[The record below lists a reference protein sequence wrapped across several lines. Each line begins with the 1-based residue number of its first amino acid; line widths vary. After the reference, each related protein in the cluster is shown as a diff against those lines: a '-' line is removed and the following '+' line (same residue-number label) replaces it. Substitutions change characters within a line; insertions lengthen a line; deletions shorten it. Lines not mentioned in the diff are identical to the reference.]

1 MYMNRDKSG
10 GYAGLISL
18 LITSLIM
25 AILFWRMD
33 LFSGN
38 SKNGGVP
45 PVEQNLNAIQAAKD
59 AKQLIEN
66 RYNQQMTEVGNY
78 QN

>member
-1 MYMNRDKSG
+1 MHINRITSG

-18 LITSLIM
+18 IITSLIM
-25 AILFWRMD
+25 AFLFWRMD

-38 SKNGGVP
+38 SKNGGMP
-45 PVEQNLNAIQAAKD
+45 PMEQNLNAIQAAKD

-66 RYNQQMTEVGNY
+66 RHNQQMTEVGNY
-78 QN
+78 PN

>member
-1 MYMNRDKSG
+1 MNHTTSSG
-10 GYAGLISL
+10 YVGLISL

-25 AILFWRMD
+25 ALLFWRMD

-38 SKNGGVP
+38 SKNGGIP
-45 PVEQNLNAIQAAKD
+45 PMEQNLNAIQAAKD

-78 QN
+78 PN